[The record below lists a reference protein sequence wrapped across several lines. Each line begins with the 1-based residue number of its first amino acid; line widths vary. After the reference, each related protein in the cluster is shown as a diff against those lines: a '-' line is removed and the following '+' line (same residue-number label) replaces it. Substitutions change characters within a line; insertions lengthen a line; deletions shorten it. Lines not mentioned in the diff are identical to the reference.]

1 MDKSFDWK
9 SGSHK
14 EWKDDALKSCL
25 DWDGKFYVRC
35 ILPQEKK
42 MKQKRK
48 PSYLIVRSPDFRM
61 KGGGRGVLNQ
71 TNFLF
76 G

>member
-1 MDKSFDWK
+1 MDKSFDCK

-25 DWDGKFYVRC
+25 DWDGKLYVRC

-42 MKQKRK
+42 WNKRENH
-48 PSYLIVRSPDFRM
+48 L
-61 KGGGRGVLNQ
+61 
-71 TNFLF
+71 TW
-76 G
+76 